1 MVNTRE
7 IALYCIMEILEKK
20 QYSHYVIKQVLDKYG
35 YLDKRERSFIKRMA
49 EGTIERCIELDYVL
63 DSFSKVPVKKMK
75 PFIRS
80 LMRMGVYQILY
91 MDGVPDA
98 AVCNESVKL
107 AEKRGFAS
115 LKGFV
120 NGVLRN
126 IARNKEKIEY
136 PQKETD
142 LMAYLSIRY
151 SQPEWI
157 VAMWLSRFGADK
169 TEKILKGLLEER
181 PVTVR
186 IDENLRKEEKEDLL
200 RRISLAGIEFCPVNG
215 LSYAYKLENPD
226 KVESIPG
233 FAEGRIMVQD
243 AGSMEIVE
251 MAGIKE
257 GQYVL
262 DVCGAPGGKALHAA
276 CKLNH
281 TGFVRVRDVSEKKTA
296 LMEENIKRSGYENI
310 EAETFDAT
318 VEDKAS
324 IEKADVVIA
333 DLPCSGLGAMGRKG
347 DIKYRVKE
355 ADIEKIAALQKNIL
369 STVWRY
375 VRPGGRLVFSTCT
388 LTEEENEE
396 NTRWFL
402 KNFPF
407 IKEKEKTLFPG
418 IDETD
423 GFYMV
428 SFLRNKEESV
438 E

>member
-1 MVNTRE
+1 
-7 IALYCIMEILEKK
+7 
-20 QYSHYVIKQVLDKYG
+20 
-35 YLDKRERSFIKRMA
+35 
-49 EGTIERCIELDYVL
+49 
-63 DSFSKVPVKKMK
+63 
-75 PFIRS
+75 
-80 LMRMGVYQILY
+80 MR
-91 MDGVPDA
+91 
-98 AVCNESVKL
+98 
-107 AEKRGFAS
+107 R
-115 LKGFV
+115 
-120 NGVLRN
+120 
-126 IARNKEKIEY
+126 
-136 PQKETD
+136 T
-142 LMAYLSIRY
+142 
-151 SQPEWI
+151 
-157 VAMWLSRFGADK
+157 
-169 TEKILKGLLEER
+169 
-181 PVTVR
+181 
-186 IDENLRKEEKEDLL
+186 
-200 RRISLAGIEFCPVNG
+200 
-215 LSYAYKLENPD
+215 
-226 KVESIPG
+226 
-233 FAEGRIMVQD
+233 
-243 AGSMEIVE
+243 
-251 MAGIKE
+251 
-257 GQYVL
+257 
-262 DVCGAPGGKALHAA
+262 GGKALHAA

-333 DLPCSGLGAMGRKG
+333 DLPCSGFGAMGRKG

-355 ADIEKIAALQKNIL
+355 ADIDKIAALQKNIL

-375 VRPGGRLVFSTCT
+375 VKPGGRLVFSTCT

-402 KNFPF
+402 EKFPF

>member
-7 IALYCIMEILEKK
+7 IALYCIIEILEKK

-107 AEKRGFAS
+107 AAKRGFAS

-126 IARNKEKIEY
+126 IARNKEKIAY
-136 PQKETD
+136 PQKEAD
-142 LMAYLSIRY
+142 LLAYLSVRY

-157 VAMWLSRFGADK
+157 AAMWLSRFGADK

-215 LSYAYKLENPD
+215 LSYAYKLGNPD

-233 FAEGRIMVQD
+233 FAEGWVMVQD

-355 ADIEKIAALQKNIL
+355 ADIDKIAVLQKNIL

-375 VRPGGRLVFSTCT
+375 VKPGGRLVFSTCT

>member
-7 IALYCIMEILEKK
+7 IALDCIIEILEKK

-49 EGTIERCIELDYVL
+49 EGTIERCVELDYVL
-63 DSFSKVPVKKMK
+63 DSFSKVPVRKMK

-107 AEKRGFAS
+107 AAKRGFAS

-126 IARNKEKIEY
+126 IARNKEKIAY

-157 VAMWLSRFGADK
+157 VAMWVSRFGADK

-186 IDENLRKEEKEDLL
+186 IDENLGEEEKEDLL

-215 LSYAYKLENPD
+215 LSYAYKLGNPD

-355 ADIEKIAALQKNIL
+355 ADIDKIAALQKNIL

-375 VRPGGRLVFSTCT
+375 VKPGGRLVFSTCT

>member
-7 IALYCIMEILEKK
+7 IALYCIIEILEKK

-126 IARNKEKIEY
+126 IARNKEKIAY

-186 IDENLRKEEKEDLL
+186 IDENLGKEEKEDLL

-355 ADIEKIAALQKNIL
+355 ADIDKIAVLQKNIL

-375 VRPGGRLVFSTCT
+375 VKPGGRLVFSTCT

-402 KNFPF
+402 KKFPF

>member
-75 PFIRS
+75 PFIRN

-91 MDGVPDA
+91 MDGVSDA

-126 IARNKEKIEY
+126 IARNKEKIAY

-142 LMAYLSIRY
+142 LMAYLSVHY

-157 VAMWLSRFGADK
+157 TAMWLSRFGADK

-186 IDENLRKEEKEDLL
+186 IDENLGEEEKEDLL

-333 DLPCSGLGAMGRKG
+333 DLPCSGFGAMGRKG

-355 ADIEKIAALQKNIL
+355 ADIDKIAALQKNIL

-375 VRPGGRLVFSTCT
+375 VKPGGRLVFSTCT

-402 KNFPF
+402 EKFPF

>member
-1 MVNTRE
+1 MVNIRE
-7 IALYCIMEILEKK
+7 IALDCIMEILEKK
-20 QYSHYVIKQVLDKYG
+20 RYSHYVIKQVLDKYG
-35 YLDKRERSFIKRMA
+35 YLEKRDRSFIKRIV

-75 PFIRS
+75 PFIRN

-91 MDGVPDA
+91 MDAVPDA

-107 AEKRGFAS
+107 ASKRGFSS

-126 IARNKEKIEY
+126 ISRNKESIEY
-136 PQKETD
+136 PDREADPT
-142 LMAYLSIRY
+142 AYLAVCY
-151 SQPEWI
+151 SQPAWI
-157 VAMWLSRFGADK
+157 VSMWLSRFGKEK
-169 TEKILKGLLEER
+169 TERILEGLLEER

-186 IDENLRKEEKEDLL
+186 MDENLGKQEKEALL
-200 RRISLAGIEFCPVNG
+200 EEMAHIGIG
-215 LSYAYKLENPD
+215 LSPVKGLPYAYELKNPD
-226 KVESIPG
+226 KVENIPG
-233 FAEGRIMVQD
+233 FAAGKVMVQD

-281 TGFVRVRDVSEKKTA
+281 TGLVRVRDVSVKKTA

-310 EAETFDAT
+310 VAETFDAT
-318 VEDKAS
+318 VPDEENV
-324 IEKADVVIA
+324 EKADVVIA
-333 DLPCSGLGAMGRKG
+333 DLPCSGLGAAGRKG

-355 ADIEKIAALQKNIL
+355 EDIDKIAVLQKEIL

-375 VRPGGRLVFSTCT
+375 VKPGGRLVFSTCT

-396 NTRWFL
+396 NARWFL
-402 KNFPF
+402 EKFPF
-407 IKEKEKTLFPG
+407 TKEKEKTLFPG

-428 SFLRNKEESV
+428 SFLRNQEKI
-438 E
+438 

>member
-7 IALYCIMEILEKK
+7 IALDCIMEILEKK

-35 YLDKRERSFIKRMA
+35 YLDKRDRSFIKRTV

-80 LMRMGVYQILY
+80 LMRTGVYQILY

-107 AEKRGFAS
+107 AAKRGFAS

-120 NGVLRN
+120 NGVLRSV
-126 IARNKEKIEY
+126 ARNKEKIAY
-136 PQKETD
+136 PEKERD
-142 LMAYLSIRY
+142 LLAYLSIRY

-157 VAMWLSRFGADK
+157 AAMWLSRFGADK
-169 TEKILKGLLEER
+169 TEKMLKGLLEER

-186 IDENLRKEEKEDLL
+186 VDENLGKEEKEDLL
-200 RRISLAGIEFCPVNG
+200 KRISLAGIEFCPVNG
-215 LSYAYKLENPD
+215 LSYAYKLKNAD
-226 KVESIPG
+226 RVESIPG
-233 FAEGRIMVQD
+233 FAEGKIMVQD

-281 TGFVRVRDVSEKKTA
+281 TGFVRVRDLSPKKTA
-296 LMEENIKRSGYENI
+296 LMEENIRRSGYENI
-310 EAETFDAT
+310 EAETFDAMA
-318 VEDKAS
+318 EDGAS

-333 DLPCSGLGAMGRKG
+333 DLPCSGLGVMGRKG

-355 ADIEKIAALQKNIL
+355 SDIEKIAALQKNIL

-375 VRPGGRLVFSTCT
+375 VKPGGRLVFSTCT
-388 LTEEENEE
+388 LTETENEE

-402 KNFPF
+402 TKFPF

-428 SFLRNKEESV
+428 SFLRNKE
-438 E
+438 

>member
-7 IALYCIMEILEKK
+7 IALYCIIEILEKK

-63 DSFSKVPVKKMK
+63 DSFSKVPVRKMK

-107 AEKRGFAS
+107 AAKRGFTS

-126 IARNKEKIEY
+126 IARNKEKIAY

-186 IDENLRKEEKEDLL
+186 IDENLGEEEKEDLL

-215 LSYAYKLENPD
+215 LSYAYKLGNPD

-355 ADIEKIAALQKNIL
+355 ADIDKIAALQKNIL
-369 STVWRY
+369 STVWQY
-375 VRPGGRLVFSTCT
+375 VKPGGRLVFSTCT

-428 SFLRNKEESV
+428 SFLRNKE
-438 E
+438 

>member
-75 PFIRS
+75 SFIRN

-107 AEKRGFAS
+107 AAKRGFAS

-186 IDENLRKEEKEDLL
+186 IDENLGEEEKEDLL

-355 ADIEKIAALQKNIL
+355 ADIEKIAVLQKNIL